1 MLEAQIETQGI
12 NCLMLMYV
20 INPTTNANKCNNIES
35 VILKQP
41 ILICRIIKSYN
52 SISASYFCISF
63 AAVTNEERPTIGSKE
78 WLRELPI
85 SDEQDKYYVGVILYY
100 ITTTKGKLYDRA

>member
-1 MLEAQIETQGI
+1 MA
-12 NCLMLMYV
+12 V
-20 INPTTNANKCNNIES
+20 IVAVVVAVAVAVTVFKCNTFTI
-35 VILKQP
+35 QQ
-41 ILICRIIKSYN
+41 KSYN

-63 AAVTNEERPTIGSKE
+63 AAVTHEERPTIGSKE

>member
-41 ILICRIIKSYN
+41 ILICRTEFYNISLLFLIFLSQKRISYRK
-52 SISASYFCISF
+52 FF
-63 AAVTNEERPTIGSKE
+63 KRKFLVFRF
-78 WLRELPI
+78 LLF
-85 SDEQDKYYVGVILYY
+85 L
-100 ITTTKGKLYDRA
+100 